1 MSRITSIWYYLKTPP
16 FVSIPADKII
26 VKSLEVVKE
35 TPNVYYTSDV
45 RFLKSDINVP
55 VLKTNTSYPYI
66 ELNMVDAD
74 EQTLRKELCK
84 WFTNKANEVNQ
95 TKIVRLDFTDT
106 ELSHYDEHFVE
117 TFYLVNPDEE
127 KLNYLKEKVEHRFD
141 GKGDENWEQFSAVCD
156 YVAEN
161 FDVLHIENFEIN
173 W

>member
-1 MSRITSIWYYLKTPP
+1 MKDVSWY
-16 FVSIPADKII
+16 
-26 VKSLEVVKE
+26 VKE
-35 TPNVYYTSDV
+35 GG
-45 RFLKSDINVP
+45 
-55 VLKTNTSYPYI
+55 
-66 ELNMVDAD
+66 
-74 EQTLRKELCK
+74 
-84 WFTNKANEVNQ
+84 EVNQ

-141 GKGDENWEQFSAVCD
+141 DENWEQFSTVYD